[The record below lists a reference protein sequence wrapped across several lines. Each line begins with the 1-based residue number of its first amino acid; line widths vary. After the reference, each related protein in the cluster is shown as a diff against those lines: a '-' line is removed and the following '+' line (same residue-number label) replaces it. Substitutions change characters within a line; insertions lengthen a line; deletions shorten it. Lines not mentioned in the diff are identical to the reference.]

1 MDKNMELY
9 NNNNRIKEYVDR
21 YMKNRSEIKSVE
33 DALNHSIVRNFIQYV
48 EGGSR

>member
-21 YMKNRSEIKSVE
+21 YMKNHSEIKSVE
-33 DALNHSIVRNFIQYV
+33 DAIKHSIVMSFIQYV